1 MQVFDDCPKIKEL
14 MTILD
19 ESEGKFIIWA
29 NYVQNIK
36 TIINK
41 LKEKYG
47 ADSVVSIFGEVSTKD
62 RQQAV
67 ARFQDDDS
75 CRFFVGNPGV
85 FQQFV

>member
-1 MQVFDDCPKIKEL
+1 

-62 RQQAV
+62 RQQATLL
-67 ARFQDDDS
+67 AASFACCMILLR
-75 CRFFVGNPGV
+75 C
-85 FQQFV
+85 